1 MVWGTLDEP
10 SSPQR
15 TSTIPQET
23 PAGSPLVS
31 LEAALLIIADVTKR
45 IDVALLPA
53 EAIVSDADCYLVI
66 DLLRATT
73 TIAMLFTAGLRDLVV
88 VDSLGLAQEYA
99 ALDNR
104 LLLGEIGGLPP
115 EGFDY
120 GNSPVEAAAAPVH
133 GRGAVL
139 FTSNGT
145 PALCARAGHGTV
157 LACSLVNA
165 PAVVADAARYETV
178 LVTCAG
184 TSGGTRLALEDFLA
198 AGAVVRMLM
207 EKDPKA
213 EVGDAARL
221 AADTAASGQ
230 LREQVFAS
238 QHGQETV
245 QLGFSPDIELALT
258 VGASETVP
266 EVVEHGT
273 GWARLVDRNAE
284 GPPRS

>member
-1 MVWGTLDEP
+1 MVVE
-10 SSPQR
+10 
-15 TSTIPQET
+15 
-23 PAGSPLVS
+23 
-31 LEAALLIIADVTKR
+31 
-45 IDVALLPA
+45 
-53 EAIVSDADCYLVI
+53 ADCYLVI

-73 TIAMLFTAGLRDLVV
+73 TIAMLFSAGLRDLVV
-88 VDSLGLAQEYA
+88 VDNLGLAQEYA

-120 GNSPVEAAAAPVH
+120 GNSPVEAAAAPVR

-139 FTSNGT
+139 FTTNGT

-157 LACSLVNA
+157 LSCSLVNA
-165 PAVVADAARYETV
+165 PAVVTDAARYETV

-184 TSGGTRLALEDFLA
+184 NGGGTRLALEDFFA
-198 AGAVVRMLM
+198 AGAVVQMLK
-207 EKDPKA
+207 EKDPAA

-221 AADTAASGQ
+221 AADTVAAGEIKDRV
-230 LREQVFAS
+230 LAT

-245 QLGFSPDIELALT
+245 ELGFAHDIELALT
-258 VGASETVP
+258 VNASQAVP

-273 GWARLVDRNAE
+273 GWARLVDRNA
-284 GPPRS
+284 